1 MSEVITTER
10 PSSARW
16 YVRVIG
22 VLFGL
27 FYAYIVWQAIASLVA
42 GASGPLGLNVM
53 GWFVWIMAALVPVLV
68 FGVAFR
74 LGQRR
79 GMLGFALTLFAGLG
93 LSAVFWLNIVSYA
106 TLNTAVL
113 LG

>member
-1 MSEVITTER
+1 MSDVITSGR
-10 PSSARW
+10 PAGARW
-16 YVRVIG
+16 YTRVVG

-42 GASGPLGLNVM
+42 GVTGPLGLNVM
-53 GWFVWIMAALVPVLV
+53 GWFVWIMAALVPVLA

-74 LGQRR
+74 LGQKH

-93 LSAVFWLNIVSYA
+93 LAAVFWLNILSYA
-106 TLNTAVL
+106 TLNAAVL